1 MDVQKILEIENAPEI
16 KVESDQENQNGHCKS
31 ILKNIMPYDVI
42 IKRPYHK
49 IRGWIAQRQ
58 VSKLMHRR
66 S

>member
-1 MDVQKILEIENAPEI
+1 MTQYLLLI
-16 KVESDQENQNGHCKS
+16 KNNQFNTQS
-31 ILKNIMPYDVI
+31 RIVLKKIMPYDVI

>member
-1 MDVQKILEIENAPEI
+1 MTQYLLLI
-16 KVESDQENQNGHCKS
+16 KNNQFNTQLRI